1 MGGGVGLQ
9 SLLQAQ
15 QGVCWVLRLAEA
27 PSPLSTREP
36 KPGSIVLWRND
47 CPFSFP
53 NPSGIVSLGFRKE
66 GGEKKKKKKE
76 TWVEGRN
83 WERERQDLCGA
94 GWGGRGQSKAKM
106 DEKHS
111 QDLI

>member
-66 GGEKKKKKKE
+66 GGEKKKKKGDLGRRE
-76 TWVEGRN
+76 ELGEGEAGPLRGGVGGA
-83 WERERQDLCGA
+83 WAEQGQDG
-94 GWGGRGQSKAKM
+94 
-106 DEKHS
+106 
-111 QDLI
+111 